1 MGKLI
6 KTWQDIT
13 ARSFWNCIMERG
25 IFIRQVAQRLIL
37 TFSATPTPTSGSWLN
52 YNQIRMQFMIAKHL
66 ITVDYNPFWL
76 TTRFPIVPT
85 NLNNYQKPFKLLC
98 TKMLHVI
105 SSTFPE
111 PTRSSIEPRY
121 IMQCKYQFDR
131 ITVPRRF
138 PSNAFSIIDNGNKK
152 SFAHFVFDSILDL
165 FSSVLNNARMCKLG

>member
-37 TFSATPTPTSGSWLN
+37 TFSATPTPISGSWEN

-85 NLNNYQKPFKLLC
+85 NLNNYQKPLNSYAQKCCMWSRARSQNLLEVQSSHDILC
-98 TKMLHVI
+98 NANISPTESQFHEGFPRMHFQ
-105 SSTFPE
+105 SSTMA
-111 PTRSSIEPRY
+111 T
-121 IMQCKYQFDR
+121 
-131 ITVPRRF
+131 
-138 PSNAFSIIDNGNKK
+138 KK